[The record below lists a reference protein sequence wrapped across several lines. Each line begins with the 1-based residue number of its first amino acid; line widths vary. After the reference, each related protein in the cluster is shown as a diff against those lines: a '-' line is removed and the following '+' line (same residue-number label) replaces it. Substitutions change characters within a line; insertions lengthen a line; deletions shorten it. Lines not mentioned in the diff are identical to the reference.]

1 MKRAVLGVMTGVS
14 VFGLLAAGC
23 ASRADVAPKPEN
35 PDSYADG
42 FEDGCFSG
50 NKAGQEL
57 FGQFMKDLARFDTE
71 KNYALGWS
79 DGFRQCETEQEAL
92 DRKARVTNYSGSA
105 TRN

>member
-1 MKRAVLGVMTGVS
+1 MKRAALGVMTSVS